1 MSGIELRE
9 QTSRGKAP
17 APILSRSSG
26 EISNRM
32 CAALVLSTVGYLFA
46 ILAFFVMQSLGFNP
60 WSTIASGIAIL
71 IVPVSVLLI
80 PVAGFLLIIATT
92 RGQDTR

>member
-1 MSGIELRE
+1 MNGIELRE
-9 QTSRGKAP
+9 TPREKAP
-17 APILSRSSG
+17 TPILSRSSG
-26 EISNRM
+26 ETSNRM
-32 CAALVLSTVGYLFA
+32 CAALVLSTVGYLSA

-80 PVAGFLLIIATT
+80 PVAGFLLIIAKT

>member
-1 MSGIELRE
+1 MNGIELRE
-9 QTSRGKAP
+9 QTSRRKAP
-17 APILSRSSG
+17 TPILSRSSG

-32 CAALVLSTVGYLFA
+32 FAALVLSSAGYFFA
-46 ILAFFVMQSLGFNP
+46 ILALFVMQSLGFNP
-60 WSTIASGIAIL
+60 WTIASGIAIL

-80 PVAGFLLIIATT
+80 PVAGFLLFIATT